1 MKRLAYLLSL
11 TVFLS
16 CQSGDQPVDPNDIEG
31 KRTLLAEKKKAYKAL
46 RGEIDVLTRELNRLD
61 PPKEKAAEQVRT
73 KILALKEFKR
83 YIEVQ
88 GRVVADDMVN
98 ASSAVGGRL
107 TQVLVSEGEYVKRGQ
122 LIATTDMETTEKQIA
137 ELQTSLELATTVFE
151 RQERLWK
158 KDIGSE
164 IQYLEAKS
172 NKERLENSL
181 QTIKSQTS
189 KKNIYAPISGT
200 VEKKYL
206 SQGETAGPGMPI
218 VQILNTGK
226 TKVVA
231 DLQES
236 LLSSIKKGDKV
247 SIYYPALDKT
257 VDSRVTMIGR
267 TIDPANRTFKVEL
280 SASNMGGLLKPNL
293 LAQVKFNDLTKSNAV
308 IIPLD
313 VLQEDVAGNKF
324 AYRAI
329 TKDGKKIAEKVL
341 LELGESNEEGVTVL
355 IGLKAGD
362 ELVVEGAKKLADGK
376 KITIVA
382 E

>member
-73 KILALKEFKR
+73 KILASKEFKR

>member
-1 MKRLAYLLSL
+1 LLSL

>member
-1 MKRLAYLLSL
+1 MLSL

-73 KILALKEFKR
+73 KILASKEFKR